1 MTHDPLFS
9 RLLADLTHLLA
20 NRPTKARDLLIGT
33 ALCATAIAVAACGSA
48 PGDQS
53 AEKTGWTR
61 QPVTVC
67 AGGSTVKGVDVSVYQ
82 GSINWGSVKGAGYDF
97 GIARVSDGTANPDST
112 FAGNWSGMKSAG
124 VVRGAYQ
131 FFRASVDPTAQA
143 DLLLSMVGT
152 LEAGDLAPM
161 ADVEVLDGESGA
173 TLVANLA
180 TWLNVVK
187 AKTGRTPMIYS
198 APGFWDALPNTGQ
211 FASYTL
217 VVANWGVSC
226 PDTPTP
232 WTSWKFWQNADN
244 GSVPGISGAV
254 DTDVFNGTLAELQ
267 TVGGGAP
274 YAAAFVSQ
282 SFPLAS
288 TTMNMK
294 AGQVV
299 PSYIELKNVG
309 TKAWDSKTRI
319 GTTQPRDRV
328 SVFADKT
335 WVADNRPAQV
345 TGTVAPGATY
355 KFTFDLAAPDKDGT
369 YDEFFGVV
377 EEGVAWFSNP
387 GQGGPP
393 DDNLEVKNHRH
404 GYGPRTDAGT
414 KESDAGTH
422 VSDGGT
428 HPSDAGAVDDDSGT
442 IGSQPPGEDGGT
454 VTSEPDASDAD
465 GGGTSKAG
473 SSGGCSLGATRG
485 DAPTWALG
493 LGLMLVA
500 GRVARRRR

>member
-1 MTHDPLFS
+1 MTHDTLRS
-9 RLLADLTHLLA
+9 RILADLPQLLA
-20 NRPTKARDLLIGT
+20 KRPTTARDLLIGT
-33 ALCATAIAVAACGSA
+33 ALSVSFLACGDA
-48 PGDQS
+48 PTDGN

-67 AGGSTVKGVDVSVYQ
+67 AGGSTVKGVDVSTYQ
-82 GSINWGSVKGAGYDF
+82 GSIDWSSVKAAGYDF
-97 GIARVSDGTANPDST
+97 GIARVSDGTANPDGT
-112 FAGNWSGMKSAG
+112 FAGNWSGMKAAG
-124 VVRGAYQ
+124 VVRGSYQ

-143 DLLLSMVGT
+143 DLLLKAIGT
-152 LEAGDLAPM
+152 LDAGDLAPM
-161 ADVEVLDGESGA
+161 ADVEVMDGESGA

-180 TWLNVVK
+180 TWLDVVK
-187 AKTGRTPMIYS
+187 SKTGRTPMIYS

-254 DTDVFNGTLAELQ
+254 DTDVFNGTLGQLQ

-274 YAAAFVSQ
+274 YAAQFVSQ

-309 TKAWDSKTRI
+309 TKSWDSKTRI

-335 WVADNRPAQV
+335 WVGDNRPAQV

-377 EEGVAWFSNP
+377 EDGVAWFSDS

-393 DDNLEVKNHRH
+393 DNDLEVKISVT
-404 GYGPRTDAGT
+404 GTAPAPDAGT
-414 KESDAGTH
+414 KESDGGTRAKDGGP
-422 VSDGGT
+422 VDSDGGT
-428 HPSDAGAVDDDSGT
+428 VEDDGGSL
-442 IGSQPPGEDGGT
+442 GSQPP
-454 VTSEPDASDAD
+454 SEGDASASGAPDAGDAD

-473 SSGGCSLGATRG
+473 SSGGCSLGAARG
-485 DAPTWALG
+485 DGAPWAIG
-493 LGLMLVA
+493 LGLLLVA
-500 GRVARRRR
+500 TAARRRR